1 MTETEQLML
10 YNQQKSDSQFP
21 PCYDRHSGEHCTE
34 RFVGCHSQCKRY
46 LEYRAHQDKR
56 LEEQHKK
63 SQESRAREENF
74 QRCEKIHNRRIRK
87 K

>member
-1 MTETEQLML
+1 MTETEMLME
-10 YNQQKSDSQFP
+10 YNRRKNAFP

-46 LEYRAHQDKR
+46 LEYRAQRDKL

-63 SQESRAREENF
+63 SEASRAREENF